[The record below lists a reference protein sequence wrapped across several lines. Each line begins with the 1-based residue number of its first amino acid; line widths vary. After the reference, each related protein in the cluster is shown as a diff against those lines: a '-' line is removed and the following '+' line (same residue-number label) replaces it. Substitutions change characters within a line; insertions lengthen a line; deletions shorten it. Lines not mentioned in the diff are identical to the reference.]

1 MRKIKLPHIV
11 ILISCAL
18 LFLVGLQLKNAFD
31 LFDQT
36 NDEFETHIENVLSK
50 IAIRH
55 EKASDFRRYTTMF
68 QGDISG
74 QYKNAL
80 KQEFQNLVPVEESVS
95 IKDTFIYLNGKQ
107 TKYLLITGNSYDSIA
122 DVKTTHS
129 VLTRD
134 ITELSQLV
142 KLSSKDDEQDTS
154 DLSFKLDKRAMN
166 NLFRKSQYINE
177 FMVNSFRNVGELTAS
192 QRIDLAF
199 LDSIISNTL
208 KAEKLQTRFNYVI
221 TDEKHEIVEFPAYTT
236 DYKKDLDTAQTFKVR
251 LFPGNIFDEELM
263 LHVSFPK
270 INTLLFG
277 EMWFTLFVS
286 LLLVILV
293 ILSFGIMYK
302 TIVNQRKLAETK
314 SDFISNM
321 THEFKTPISTIS
333 LACEA
338 LSDESMTNTPEGTAP
353 FVSMIHQENNRLSG
367 LVEQILQSA
376 LLDKGDLKL
385 RSERI
390 ELNALIQ
397 SIANQFQLKLK
408 EQSGNL
414 QLHLSDEE
422 IIVVGD
428 PVHTANIITN
438 LIDNAIKYSPKN
450 PEVTIYTKIKGDLVE
465 LQVADR
471 GIGIKNEYLDK
482 IFDKLYRIPT
492 GNIHDVKGFGLG
504 LSYVKAVADRQGWK
518 INVKS
523 KLGEGSTFTLTI
535 NKKDNHE

>member
-1 MRKIKLPHIV
+1 MKKIKLPHIV
-11 ILISCAL
+11 VLISCAL
-18 LFLVGLQLKNAFD
+18 LILVGLQLKNAFE

-36 NDEFETHIENVLSK
+36 NDKFEANIENVLSK

-55 EKASDFRRYTTMF
+55 EKAADFRRYTAMF
-68 QGDISG
+68 KGDISG

-95 IKDTFIYLNGKQ
+95 IRDTFVFQEGKRM
-107 TKYLLITGNSYDSIA
+107 KYLSITGTSYDSLA
-122 DVKTTHS
+122 DVRTTHS
-129 VLTRD
+129 VMTRD

-142 KLSSKDDEQDTS
+142 KLRTDDDEKDTS
-154 DLSFKLDKRAMN
+154 DLGFKLDKRAMN

-177 FMVNSFRNVGELTAS
+177 FMVNAFRNVGDLTAS

-208 KAEKLQTRFNYVI
+208 KAEKLQTTFNYVI
-221 TDEKHEIVEFPAYTT
+221 TDEKHEIVEFPVNTN
-236 DYKKDLDTAQTFKVR
+236 DYKIALDTTKTFKVR

-263 LHVSFPK
+263 LHISFPK
-270 INTLLFG
+270 FNTLLFG
-277 EMWFTLFVS
+277 EMWFTLLVS

-293 ILSFGIMYK
+293 IFSFGIMYK
-302 TIVNQRKLAETK
+302 TILNQRKLAETK
-314 SDFISNM
+314 NDFISNM

-353 FVSMIHQENNRLSG
+353 FVSMIHQENTRLSG

-376 LLDKGDLKL
+376 LLDKGELKL
-385 RSERI
+385 RSEKI
-390 ELNALIQ
+390 DLNKMIRT
-397 SIANQFQLKLK
+397 IANQFRLKLK
-408 EQSGNL
+408 EESGNL
-414 QLHLSDEE
+414 ELNLSDQE
-422 IIVVGD
+422 IIFLGD

-438 LIDNAIKYSPKN
+438 LIDNAIKYSPKK
-450 PEVTIYTKIKGDLVE
+450 PIVSIHTKIKGELIE
-465 LQVADR
+465 LQVADK

-492 GNIHDVKGFGLG
+492 GDVHDVKGFGLG
-504 LSYVKAVADRQGWK
+504 LSYVKSVADRQGWK

-523 KLGEGSTFTLTI
+523 KLGEGSTFTLII
-535 NKKDNHE
+535 NKKDSHE

>member
-1 MRKIKLPHIV
+1 VKKIKLPHIV
-11 ILISCAL
+11 VLISCAL
-18 LFLVGLQLKNAFD
+18 LILVGLQLKNAFE

-36 NDEFETHIENVLSK
+36 NDKFEANIENVLSK

-55 EKASDFRRYTTMF
+55 EKASDFRRYTAMF
-68 QGDISG
+68 KGDISG
-74 QYKNAL
+74 QYKKAL

-95 IKDTFIYLNGKQ
+95 IKDTFIYQDGKQ
-107 TKYLLITGNSYDSIA
+107 MKYLLITGTSYDSLA
-122 DVKTTHS
+122 DVRTTHS

-142 KLSSKDDEQDTS
+142 KLRTDDDEKDTS

-177 FMVNSFRNVGELTAS
+177 FMVNAFRNVGDLTAS

-221 TDEKHEIVEFPAYTT
+221 TDEKHQVVEFPVNTN
-236 DYKKDLDTAQTFKVR
+236 DYKIELDTTKTFKVR

-263 LHVSFPK
+263 LHISFPK
-270 INTLLFG
+270 FNTLLFG
-277 EMWFTLFVS
+277 EMWFTLLVS

-293 ILSFGIMYK
+293 IFSFGIMYK
-302 TIVNQRKLAETK
+302 TILNQRKLAETK
-314 SDFISNM
+314 NDFISNM

-353 FVSMIHQENNRLSG
+353 FVSMIHQENTRLSG

-376 LLDKGDLKL
+376 LLDKGELKL
-385 RSERI
+385 RSEKI
-390 ELNALIQ
+390 ELNKMIR
-397 SIANQFQLKLK
+397 SIANQFRLKLK
-408 EQSGNL
+408 EESGNL
-414 QLHLSDEE
+414 ELNLSDQE
-422 IIVVGD
+422 IIVLGD

-438 LIDNAIKYSPKN
+438 LVDNAIKYSPKK
-450 PEVTIYTKIKGDLVE
+450 PIVSIHTKIKGELIE
-465 LQVADR
+465 LQVADK

-492 GNIHDVKGFGLG
+492 GDVHDVKGFGLG

-523 KLGEGSTFTLTI
+523 KLGEGSTFTLII
-535 NKKDNHE
+535 NKRDSHE

>member
-1 MRKIKLPHIV
+1 MKKIKLPYIV
-11 ILISCAL
+11 VLISSAL
-18 LFLVGLQLKNAFD
+18 LFLVGLQLKNALD

-36 NDEFETHIENVLSK
+36 NEEFETHIQNVLSK

-55 EKASDFRRYTTMF
+55 EKASDFRRYTSMF
-68 QGDISG
+68 KGDISG

-95 IKDTFIYLNGKQ
+95 IKDTFIYANGEQ
-107 TKYLLITGNSYDSIA
+107 TKYLLITGNSYDSLA

-142 KLSSKDDEQDTS
+142 KVSGKNEEQDTS

-177 FMVNSFRNVGELTAS
+177 FMVNAFRNVGDLTAS

-208 KAEKLQTRFNYVI
+208 KAEQLQTRFNYVI
-221 TDEKHEIVEFPAYTT
+221 TDEKHEVVVFPAYTR
-236 DYKKDLDTAQTFKVR
+236 DYKRELDTTKTYNVR
-251 LFPGNIFDEELM
+251 LFPGNIFDEELI

-270 INTLLFG
+270 KNTLLFG
-277 EMWFTLFVS
+277 EMWFTLLVS

-293 ILSFGIMYK
+293 IFSFGIMYK
-302 TIVNQRKLAETK
+302 TIVNQRKLSETK
-314 SDFISNM
+314 NDFISNM

-338 LSDESMTNTPEGTAP
+338 LSDKSMVNTPEGTAP
-353 FVSMIHQENNRLSG
+353 FVSMIHQENIRLSG

-376 LLDKGDLKL
+376 LLDKGELKL
-385 RSERI
+385 RNERI
-390 ELNALIQ
+390 DLNALIR
-397 SIANQFQLKLK
+397 SIVHQFQLKLK
-408 EQSGNL
+408 EQSGTIDL
-414 QLHLSDEE
+414 QLTAGEL
-422 IIVVGD
+422 IIHGD

-438 LIDNAIKYSPKN
+438 LIDNAIKYSLNNPKI
-450 PEVTIYTKIKGDLVE
+450 TIHSKSRGNLVE
-465 LQVADR
+465 LQVVDK
-471 GIGIKNEYLDK
+471 GIGIKNDYLDK

-492 GNIHDVKGFGLG
+492 GNVHDVKGFGLG

-518 INVKS
+518 ISVKS
-523 KLGEGSTFTLTI
+523 KLGEGSIFTLTI
-535 NKKDNHE
+535 NKNESHE

>member
-1 MRKIKLPHIV
+1 LIKIKLPYLV
-11 ILISCAL
+11 SLISCAL
-18 LFLVGLQLKNAFD
+18 LFLVGLQLKNAFE
-31 LFDQT
+31 LFDQA
-36 NDEFETHIENVLSK
+36 NDKVETHIENVLSK

-55 EKASDFRRYTTMF
+55 EKASDFRRYTAMF
-68 QGDISG
+68 KGDISG
-74 QYKNAL
+74 QYKSAL

-95 IKDTFIYLNGKQ
+95 IKDTFIYTNGKQ
-107 TKYLLITGNSYDSIA
+107 TKYLLITGTSYDSIA

-142 KLSSKDDEQDTS
+142 KLSNEGDEKDTS

-177 FMVNSFRNVGELTAS
+177 FMVNAFRNVGDLTAS

-208 KAEKLQTRFNYVI
+208 KAEKLQTRYNYVI
-221 TDEKHEIVEFPAYTT
+221 TDEKHQVVEFPAYTSA
-236 DYKKDLDTAQTFKVR
+236 YKSELDTSQTFNVR

-270 INTLLFG
+270 INSLLFG
-277 EMWFTLFVS
+277 EMWFTLLVS
-286 LLLVILV
+286 FLLVVLV
-293 ILSFGIMYK
+293 IFSFGIMYK

-314 SDFISNM
+314 NDFISNM

-338 LSDESMTNTPEGTAP
+338 LSDESMTNTAEGTAP
-353 FVSMIHQENNRLSG
+353 FVSMIHQENTRLSG

-376 LLDKGDLKL
+376 LLDKGELKL
-385 RSERI
+385 RKERI
-390 ELNALIQ
+390 ELNNLVR
-397 SIANQFQLKLK
+397 SIVGQFKLKLK
-408 EQSGNL
+408 EQSG
-414 QLHLSDEE
+414 QIILHLSDEE
-422 IIVVGD
+422 LIIWGD
-428 PVHTANIITN
+428 PIHTSNIITN
-438 LIDNAIKYSPKN
+438 LIDNAIKYSPEK
-450 PEVTIYTKIKGDLVE
+450 PYISISTKIKGDLVE
-465 LQVADR
+465 LQVADN

-492 GNIHDVKGFGLG
+492 GNVHNVKGFGLG

-535 NKKDNHE
+535 NKKNDHE

>member
-1 MRKIKLPHIV
+1 VKKIKLPHIV
-11 ILISCAL
+11 VLISCAL
-18 LFLVGLQLKNAFD
+18 LILVGLQLKNAFE
-31 LFDQT
+31 LFNQT
-36 NDEFETHIENVLSK
+36 NNKFEANIENVLSK

-55 EKASDFRRYTTMF
+55 EKAADFRRYTAMF
-68 QGDISG
+68 KGDISG

-95 IKDTFIYLNGKQ
+95 IKDTFVFQGGKRM
-107 TKYLLITGNSYDSIA
+107 KYLSITGTSYDSLA
-122 DVKTTHS
+122 DVRTTHS
-129 VLTRD
+129 VMTRD

-142 KLSSKDDEQDTS
+142 KLRTDDDEKDTS
-154 DLSFKLDKRAMN
+154 DLGFKLDKRAMN

-177 FMVNSFRNVGELTAS
+177 FMVNAFRNVGDLTAS

-208 KAEKLQTRFNYVI
+208 KAEKLKTRFNYVI
-221 TDEKHEIVEFPAYTT
+221 TDEKHQVVEFPVNTH
-236 DYKKDLDTAQTFKVR
+236 DYKIELDTMKTFKVR

-263 LHVSFPK
+263 LHISFPK
-270 INTLLFG
+270 FNTLLFG
-277 EMWFTLFVS
+277 EMWFTLLVS

-293 ILSFGIMYK
+293 IFSFGIMYK
-302 TIVNQRKLAETK
+302 TILNQRKLAETK
-314 SDFISNM
+314 NDFISNM

-353 FVSMIHQENNRLSG
+353 FVSMIHQENTRLSG

-376 LLDKGDLKL
+376 LLDKGELKL
-385 RSERI
+385 RSEKMD
-390 ELNALIQ
+390 LNKMIR
-397 SIANQFQLKLK
+397 SIANQFKLKLK
-408 EQSGNL
+408 EESGNL
-414 QLHLSDEE
+414 ELNLSDQE
-422 IIVVGD
+422 IIVLGD

-438 LIDNAIKYSPKN
+438 LIDNAIKYSPKK
-450 PEVTIYTKIKGDLVE
+450 PIVSIHTKIKGELIE
-465 LQVADR
+465 LQVADK

-492 GNIHDVKGFGLG
+492 GDVHDVKGFGLG
-504 LSYVKAVADRQGWK
+504 LSYVKSVADRQGWK

-523 KLGEGSTFTLTI
+523 KLGEGSTFTLII
-535 NKKDNHE
+535 NKRDSHE